1 MTAQSPQSVLI
12 LGTGLAGVSVAYHL
26 SRQGYRVTLLGHPEW
41 EDGFRTNASA
51 AAPLLFGCHHE
62 TWGVLRALDRGMS
75 SQPDS
80 TIPLEFRLPEGAVVA
95 YRSTYLPGA
104 LQWMMSL
111 LGFHGLPWRDRWRL
125 FSHLEQIWEQAQS
138 PPAVLDSRI
147 ADEWLASIG
156 QSQAARDRI
165 WNPLAQWLTGNYLA
179 RLSAATF
186 VQLLSFVFLGRAW
199 DARLTYLNGSVGDR
213 FITPITRALEER
225 GVQIHV
231 LTHRPDFRFGENA
244 VSGLQLEDGTLLQAQ
259 WYVAA
264 LSHQK
269 LLPLLPERLLTRY
282 AYFAHL
288 SELEALSEI
297 AVQFSCRST
306 VRTPRL
312 LLLTDRPFH
321 QCTTT
326 PLGPQEVRC
335 RLSAIDNQALVALRD
350 SQLIDLG
357 RAELCALYP
366 EVGTDRI
373 RSMEVYRDDFAAL
386 SLRPGT
392 ALLRPL
398 QQGPIQN
405 LLVAGAW
412 TDTRWPATV
421 ESTFVSARRCVEIIT
436 AHPA

>member
-1 MTAQSPQSVLI
+1 
-12 LGTGLAGVSVAYHL
+12 
-26 SRQGYRVTLLGHPEW
+26 
-41 EDGFRTNASA
+41 
-51 AAPLLFGCHHE
+51 
-62 TWGVLRALDRGMS
+62 
-75 SQPDS
+75 
-80 TIPLEFRLPEGAVVA
+80 
-95 YRSTYLPGA
+95 
-104 LQWMMSL
+104 MMSL
-111 LGFHGLPWRDRWRL
+111 FGFHGLPWRDRWRL
-125 FSHLEQIWEQAQS
+125 FSHLEQIWEQAQT
-138 PPAVLDSRI
+138 PPAVLDSRV
-147 ADEWLASIG
+147 AEEWLASIG

-186 VQLLSFVFLGRAW
+186 VQLLSRVFLGQAL
-199 DARLTYLNGSVGDR
+199 DARLTYLNGTVGDR
-213 FITPITRALEER
+213 FITPMTRALEER

-231 LTHRPDFRFGENA
+231 LTHRPDLRFGENG
-244 VSGLQLEDGTLLQAQ
+244 VSGLQLQDSTLLQAQ

-264 LSHQK
+264 LSHRK

-288 SELEALSEI
+288 SELEALTEI
-297 AVQFSCRST
+297 AVQASCRST

-312 LLLTDRPFH
+312 LLLADRPFH
-321 QCTTT
+321 QCITT

-357 RAELCALYP
+357 RAELSALYP
-366 EVGTDRI
+366 DVGADAI
-373 RSMEVYRDDFAAL
+373 RSMEVCRDDYAAL

-398 QQGPIQN
+398 QQSPIQN

-421 ESTFVSARRCVEIIT
+421 ESTFISARRCVEIIT
-436 AHPA
+436 AHPT